1 MIGRKEDVRS
11 LVESLRAGANQIVG
25 GPRRTGKTTVCEAAV
40 AGLAKGAYTVS
51 IDLFR
56 MGDIGELSDALI
68 LRTISNRPVIRKALG
83 GARTGI
89 RALGEH
95 LRLAPV
101 LRLKNELGADLEV
114 AFAAK
119 AGDPEKRFDAAL
131 TLMCRLAEADSR
143 QLILYIDEAQE
154 IGRTHSPFGDADRIT
169 KRMRSILQG
178 APHVNTLFAGSQ
190 EHLLMELFTPKHRA
204 FHGWASWVTLEPI
217 AADAWERGLTTRFRQ
232 AGVSIEATA
241 LDRLVAAGEGH
252 ARSTMLI
259 AQQSALAAVFE
270 NASTVDDAL
279 VEVGIDRAMGAD
291 SALHQEVMAELRRL
305 GKHVPAVVR
314 AIAGGE
320 APYGSR
326 GEALAPNAV
335 QRALEAASKAGVVA
349 QRGARGTGGWVI
361 VDPLLRRYLV

>member
-1 MIGRKEDVRS
+1 M
-11 LVESLRAGANQIVG
+11 
-25 GPRRTGKTTVCEAAV
+25 KTTVCEAAV
-40 AGLAKGAYTVS
+40 AVLAKGAYTVS

-56 MGDIGELSDALI
+56 MGDLNELSDTI
-68 LRTISNRPVIRKALG
+68 VLRTISNRPAIRKVLG

-89 RALGEH
+89 RSLGEH

-143 QLILYIDEAQE
+143 QLVLYIDEAQE
-154 IGRTHSPFGDADRIT
+154 IGRTHSPFGDTDRIT
-169 KRMRSILQG
+169 KRMRSILQR

-204 FHGWASWVTLEPI
+204 FHGWASWITLDPI
-217 AADAWERGLTTRFRQ
+217 SPDAWERGLTSRFGQ
-232 AGVSIEATA
+232 AGVTIEATA
-241 LDRLVAAGEGH
+241 LDRLVVAGEGH
-252 ARSTMLI
+252 ARCTMLI

-270 NASTVDDAL
+270 GASAVDDAL

-314 AIAGGE
+314 AIARGE
-320 APYGSR
+320 APYGST

-335 QRALEAASKAGVVA
+335 QRSLEAASKAGVVA